1 MRREREQ
8 SASFFFFLS
17 PPRGRDCSLVAAAA
31 RPRRISNRI
40 SSLFCSS
47 NATFVELERCS
58 PIVGP
63 TLPIEAR

>member
-17 PPRGRDCSLVAAAA
+17 PPEGAIVRWWRR
-31 RPRRISNRI
+31 RPDREESANRI